1 MQETNAILKP
11 NNAQGRSDSKLA
23 ILQTR
28 LPLKQESL
36 LMQGQF
42 RPRNEIVSDGI
53 HVRFERAK
61 CQHKCCMEIS
71 LVGSRISIIV
81 DLLQKALRLLK

>member
-1 MQETNAILKP
+1 
-11 NNAQGRSDSKLA
+11 
-23 ILQTR
+23 
-28 LPLKQESL
+28 
-36 LMQGQF
+36 MQGQF